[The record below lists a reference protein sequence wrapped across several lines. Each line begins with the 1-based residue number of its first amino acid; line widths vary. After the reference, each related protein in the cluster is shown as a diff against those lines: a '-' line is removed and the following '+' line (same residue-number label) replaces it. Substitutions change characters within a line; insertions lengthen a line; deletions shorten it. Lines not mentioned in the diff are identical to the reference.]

1 MNNTTTKY
9 IKPVEIYNVDIL
21 RGRYRNF
28 SGADKGYG
36 RLDPGKGSFNIRF
49 TEKTTLRVTD
59 DDNRKVEFVGDDVP
73 KYLADEGWNVR
84 IHSPRDEEDEAFY
97 FMSVKFAFRNREG
110 NPVSKAPAMYRV
122 SADRN
127 NEMVR
132 LSERSVANLDEAD
145 ILSADVKLSA
155 NTNFQMFDQTGKASA
170 YLRDGYFICEEDY
183 FNSRYAY
190 KEPDDT
196 EEMPF
201 E

>member
-1 MNNTTTKY
+1 MNTTTKY

-36 RLDPGKGSFNIRF
+36 RLDPGKGTFNIRF

-59 DDNRKVEFVGDDVP
+59 DDGRKIEFSGDDVP
-73 KYLADEGWNVR
+73 RYLADEGWNVR

-110 NPVSKAPAMYRV
+110 NPVSKPPTLYRV
-122 SADRN
+122 SADTLKP
-127 NEMVR
+127 VR

-145 ILSADVKLSA
+145 ILNADVKLSA

-170 YLRDGYFICEEDY
+170 YLRDGYFICEEDR
-183 FNSRYAY
+183 FNSRYASR
-190 KEPDDT
+190 DDDGAD
-196 EEMPF
+196 EMPF